1 MSKELEP
8 AERAFQDTLT
18 GHAKQVLE
26 GKRVILWR
34 KLLQETDFP
43 DVSVASL
50 IEGVDLV
57 GKPSKS
63 PLYAWKEVLPTCTPE
78 ELVHSAAW
86 KRKSLQQRALNSSTD
101 ASLDG
106 ELWKCTMNE
115 VSRGFLKGPFE
126 DEDSV
131 RSFLGVAEF
140 CASRRFL
147 VVQGRLRTLSTA
159 PLTT

>member
-1 MSKELEP
+1 MLSFGE
-8 AERAFQDTLT
+8 
-18 GHAKQVLE
+18 
-26 GKRVILWR
+26 
-34 KLLQETDFP
+34 KLLQETNFP

-57 GKPSKS
+57 RKPSKS

-78 ELVHSAAW
+78 ELVRSAAW

-131 RSFLGVAEF
+131 RSFLGVTEF

-147 VVQGRLRTLSTA
+147 VVQGTPENPKYRPIDDLKESGINKVSRPERCCCESGG
-159 PLTT
+159 